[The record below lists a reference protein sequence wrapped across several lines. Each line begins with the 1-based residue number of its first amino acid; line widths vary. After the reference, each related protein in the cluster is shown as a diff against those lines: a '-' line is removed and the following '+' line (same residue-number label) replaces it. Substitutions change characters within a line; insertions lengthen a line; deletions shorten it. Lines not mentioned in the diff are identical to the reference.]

1 MCSSGEPKRPS
12 DLLSDEDAE
21 RFVAEEDLSG
31 YDLSGFT
38 PVHFEFGPER
48 AHVSVPLPATL
59 LEAVMRQ
66 AEARGMPYQRFIRE
80 AIERALKE
88 EPPA

>member
-1 MCSSGEPKRPS
+1 MCSSEEPKRPP

-21 RFVAEEDLSG
+21 RFVADEDLSG

-38 PVHFEFGPER
+38 PVRFEFAAEP
-48 AHVSVPLPATL
+48 AVVSVPLPAAL
-59 LEAVMRQ
+59 LAAVVRQ
-66 AEARGMPYQRFIRE
+66 AEAQGMPYQRFIRE

-88 EPPA
+88 APPA

>member
-1 MCSSGEPKRPS
+1 MCSSGEPKRPP

-38 PVHFEFGPER
+38 PVRFEFGR
-48 AHVSVPLPATL
+48 AGGRQRAAAGDL
-59 LEAVMRQ
+59 LAAVVRQ
-66 AEARGMPYQRFIRE
+66 AEAQGMPYQRFIRE

-88 EPPA
+88 APPA